1 MKKTTQPNPTNFN
14 AKEKTMKKTI
24 SPKTTTAENLNH
36 PPAPKPFPP
45 TAHTLLARITERA
58 SEEESA
64 VLYDLL
70 RECAKSGLPLPI
82 AALHV
87 SSHAVGLHLFVEDL
101 ENYTEDFNGLAR
113 ITLDDKGWLYRL
125 LHRIFRMVNKGED
138 LTPEDVMQMVESE
151 LLQVENELESAREAL
166 RDNPKALA
174 KEIRQ
179 AVEKYPDLIPRHA
192 TA

>member
-1 MKKTTQPNPTNFN
+1 
-14 AKEKTMKKTI
+14 MKKTI
-24 SPKTTTAENLNH
+24 PPKTTTTSTENLSH
-36 PPAPKPFPP
+36 PPAPKSFPP

-125 LHRIFRMVNKGED
+125 LHRIFRIVNKGED

>member
-1 MKKTTQPNPTNFN
+1 
-14 AKEKTMKKTI
+14 MKKTI
-24 SPKTTTAENLNH
+24 SPKQPTPTEDLNH
-36 PPAPKPFPP
+36 PPTPKPFPP

-58 SEEESA
+58 TKEESA

-70 RECAKSGLPLPI
+70 RECAKAGLPLPI

-87 SSHAVGLHLFVEDL
+87 SSHAVGLHLFVEDI
-101 ENYTEDFNGLAR
+101 ENYTQDFNGLTK
-113 ITLDDKGWLYRL
+113 ITLDRGWLYDL
-125 LHRIFRMVNKGED
+125 LHRIFRMVNKGEK
-138 LTPEDVMQMVESE
+138 LTPEDVMQMVEIE
-151 LLQVENELESAREAL
+151 LLQLENELESAREAL